1 MIYLLD
7 ASIRSPLLQEPLFG
21 SLQYAFILAVFTI
34 AVGTLYVAIAWLLS
48 IAVDGSYLY
57 SSAVGFSGVL
67 FAMAVDE
74 ASLSPATTRSL
85 FGLFS
90 VPTKLYPWVLML
102 VLQLV
107 LPNVSFLGHLS
118 GVLVGFAHT
127 WGAFSWAIP
136 SLVTLRKV
144 ESSAWFG
151 RILRC
156 GPYRLVPAQ
165 DATALRGDMSV
176 REQLRAGCAC
186 LAYVLRPCTDC
197 FARTSAGTRFQAWLQ
212 QRGAAAPPPLPAPIV
227 AGGQGS
233 SAATAASS
241 SGSAAAARSAAA
253 TAAAARLQ
261 STASSSLST
270 RPVGPPVSSPVAD
283 HLDGGDLGSGLGG
296 KDASSALASGSG
308 ATAAAATRAAALAAA
323 ARARAA
329 ASGGKAA
336 TVGGS
341 PAGIAAA
348 DVHGD
353 QPAQAAQGKQ
363 RSWGSGR
370 VDGLPLSN
378 AAAAPVASGAF
389 ASAGSGTTK
398 LSSGSIEGE
407 GEGEGDD
414 RDDESAPLTTGR
426 P

>member
-1 MIYLLD
+1 M
-7 ASIRSPLLQEPLFG
+7 
-21 SLQYAFILAVFTI
+21 FTI

-48 IAVDGSYLY
+48 IAVDAAYLY

-74 ASLSPATTRSL
+74 ASLSPAATRSL

-118 GVLVGFAHT
+118 GVLIGFAHT
-127 WGAFSWAIP
+127 WGAFAWAIP

-144 ESSAWFG
+144 EAAPWFG

-186 LAYVLRPCTDC
+186 IGYVLRPCTDC
-197 FARTSAGTRFQAWLQ
+197 FARTSAGARFQAWMQ
-212 QRGAAAPPPLPAPIV
+212 QRGGAGGAGAAPPLPAPV
-227 AGGQGS
+227 VSG
-233 SAATAASS
+233 TAAPVSS
-241 SGSAAAARSAAA
+241 SGNGTTAGAGRSAAAA
-253 TAAAARLQ
+253 AAAARLQ
-261 STASSSLST
+261 AAAAAAAAAPAALPA
-270 RPVGPPVSSPVAD
+270 RPVGSPVAATD
-283 HLDGGDLGSGLGG
+283 EYHDGGGDLGSGLAG
-296 KDASSALASGSG
+296 KDASAAALASG

-329 ASGGKAA
+329 ANSSKTGGAGAAAVPLPSVPAAA
-336 TVGGS
+336 T
-341 PAGIAAA
+341 
-348 DVHGD
+348 
-353 QPAQAAQGKQ
+353 Q

-370 VDGLPLSN
+370 MDGQPTD
-378 AAAAPVASGAF
+378 AGVPAPAGSAPSSTAGVAFS
-389 ASAGSGTTK
+389 SAGSGVD
-398 LSSGSIEGE
+398 GE
-407 GEGEGDD
+407 GE
-414 RDDESAPLTTGR
+414 DDESAPLTRQHGPAAGKPGAPR
-426 P
+426 V